1 MASQSQPQ
9 IYLISPPQFDLAD
22 YGDTLAEILDGQPV
36 ACMRLSLASKD
47 EDIIARAADHLREI
61 CHARDVALV
70 IEDHFR
76 LVERLGLD
84 GCHLSD
90 GARLL
95 RDVRKELDKDAIIGC
110 HCGTSKHSGLL
121 AGEIGADYVTFG
133 PVTASALGDGLVV
146 DPDLFAWWSEMIEV
160 PVVAEGG
167 LTVDL
172 VRDLAPIT
180 DFLAIGAE
188 IWASDQPSAA
198 LKALLAPLHA

>member
-9 IYLISPPQFDLAD
+9 IYLISPPQFDPAG
-22 YGDTLAEILDGQPV
+22 YGDTLAAILDVQPV

-47 EDIIARAADHLREI
+47 EDTIARAADHLREI

-90 GARLL
+90 AARLL
-95 RDVRKELDKDAIIGC
+95 RDVRKELGQEAIIGC
-110 HCGTSKHSGLL
+110 HCGTSKHSGLS

-133 PVTASALGDGLVV
+133 PVTASALGDGHIV

-188 IWASDQPSAA
+188 IWASDAPSSA
-198 LKALLAPLHA
+198 LKALLAPLQA